1 MVDRFRIP
9 PGYWRRFAAGAA
21 FGIYMSH
28 LLYYLN
34 PQIEI
39 TSTKLTLINLGYG
52 LYCGLLFGTILWSL
66 RLVRR
71 RFLPPEEFR
80 PHGFGIM
87 TFVTWFTAFVFWGHY
102 LTLRI
107 YLPVPAVRN
116 LKRATIT
123 IGVVAFL
130 LFVLWLFERT
140 ARKRISQII
149 FIVGC
154 VLLLGA
160 GFLLHQRRQAFLFP
174 EREKVVLSIDET
186 PPTETIVV
194 IALHSVAHDW
204 LIELEAEQ
212 TLPFFHDRQEDFFTR
227 IEPFPTTSSRSI
239 WASLTTGKLPYRHGV
254 AAHYSWMTPLNPP
267 GKPYLLLPKGVAF
280 GVWGLLPPVT
290 REVAPL
296 PSGNALPVWSIF
308 ERVGR
313 GSQVLSWPGMPPGE
327 SRSGSDQNAT
337 ASPRYRLL
345 EHHAEPVRRAV
356 MADTALIDQALG
368 IVRDD
373 APALLML
380 SLQGIATI
388 ESEFGLEG
396 NALPAPSSFEGQA
409 VRTWL
414 EEIGS
419 ALEGLEE
426 VTTAGLL
433 VVVSPTA
440 VRPHYAPDDI
450 HSYIQSRLRPHAGD
464 ADGFI
469 LIKGAGTVHRRGTAA
484 ASVTDLVPT
493 LLFASGLPV
502 ARDMDGRVLSEGFGP
517 DFVRRTQLLL
527 VPSYDVRRLEV
538 RH

>member
-1 MVDRFRIP
+1 MVDRFHIP
-9 PGYWRRFAAGAA
+9 AGYWRRFAAGAA
-21 FGIYMSH
+21 FGIYTSH

-39 TSTKLTLINLGYG
+39 TSTKLTLVNLGYG
-52 LYCGLLFGTILWSL
+52 LYCGLLFGSILWGL

-71 RFLPPEEFR
+71 RFFPPEEFR

-130 LFVLWLFERT
+130 LLVLWLFERT
-140 ARKRISQII
+140 ASKRTSRLL

-160 GFLLHQRRQAFLFP
+160 GFVLHQRREAFLFP
-174 EREKVVLSIDET
+174 EREKVTVSIDQA
-186 PPTETIVV
+186 PPADTIVV
-194 IALHSVAHDW
+194 VALHSVAHDW
-204 LIELEAEQ
+204 LIELEPERK
-212 TLPFFHDRQEDFFTR
+212 LPFFHDRQRDFFTR

-267 GKPYLLLPKGVAF
+267 GKPYLLLPQGMAF
-280 GVWGLLPPVT
+280 GMWGLLPPVG
-290 REVAPL
+290 RAVAPL
-296 PSGNALPVWSIF
+296 PSGNALPVWSVF

-313 GSQVLSWPGMPPGE
+313 RSDVLAWPGVPDGE
-327 SRSGSDQNAT
+327 ARRAT
-337 ASPRYRLL
+337 DEDPTISPRYRFL
-345 EHHAEPVRRAV
+345 EEHAEPVRAAV
-356 MADTALIDQALG
+356 ATDLALIDQA
-368 IVRDD
+368 IETVRDD

-380 SLQGIATI
+380 SLEGVAVF
-388 ESEFGLEG
+388 EDHFDLDG
-396 NALPAPSSFEGQA
+396 NALPAPVSAEGQA
-409 VRTWL
+409 VRAWL
-414 EEIGS
+414 EEVGS
-419 ALEGLEE
+419 ALERLDT
-426 VTTAGLL
+426 VMTDGLL
-433 VVVSPTA
+433 IVVSPTA

-450 HSYIQSRLRPHAGD
+450 HSYLQSRLRPHAGD

-469 LIKGAGTVHRRGTAA
+469 LIRGAGTVPRRGTTAA
-484 ASVTDLVPT
+484 AVTDLVPT

-502 ARDMDGRVLSEGFGP
+502 ARDMDGRVLSEGF
-517 DFVRRTQLLL
+517 DSEFVRRTQLLL

-538 RH
+538 RR